1 MSDRLS
7 MLVKKQLMLLTQLKS
22 VSFEMDRHLRDK
34 QENTMPNNNDKN
46 KVVDSEEFKRMKHL
60 AGLQEDDWDDEEMED
75 FNAPQ
80 YIELYTKIA
89 KISMSAVK
97 DIKGWDAA
105 GDFDETRT
113 WDLAHRNMKPILQA
127 IEEVYDIGTVLED

>member
-1 MSDRLS
+1 MS
-7 MLVKKQLMLLTQLKS
+7 
-22 VSFEMDRHLRDK
+22 
-34 QENTMPNNNDKN
+34 NNNNTD
-46 KVVDSEEFKRMKHL
+46 EFKRMLKL

-89 KISMSAVK
+89 KISMSAVQ

-127 IEEVYDIGTVLED
+127 IEEVYDIATVLED